1 MADLA
6 SHDLNRQAKG
16 GLAQRELPN
25 HTDKGVK
32 ASTLLRKKNIFFNQ
46 EKGVTKFL
54 NRNERIEAQETS
66 QYKYEETL
74 NSSRNLL
81 R

>member
-32 ASTLLRKKNIFFNQ
+32 ASNYSEKKIFFLI
-46 EKGVTKFL
+46 ERKGLPSFSTETKEL
-54 NRNERIEAQETS
+54 KPKKHHSTNMRRP
-66 QYKYEETL
+66 
-74 NSSRNLL
+74 
-81 R
+81 